1 MPFIYH
7 PSEKDELMAGL
18 MSQMRGG
25 SFGLQGFLLLD
36 ASFSEVGPGPGVG
49 FPGLFSFVY
58 RCARRACLEVSL
70 QVSCPD
76 EPEFHLPGLDRH
88 RSLGLVFFFFGPSP
102 FKPKSLH
109 FVYLVCSVNQ

>member
-18 MSQMRGG
+18 TSQMRGG

-36 ASFSEVGPGPGVG
+36 TSFSEVGPGPGVG

-88 RSLGLVFFFFGPSP
+88 RSLGLVFFFF
-102 FKPKSLH
+102 FLDH
-109 FVYLVCSVNQ
+109 HLLNQRVYILYIWFAL